1 MKRIVF
7 FIFFISLLFSQE
19 IQKID
24 FSKTILQVGAFKKT
38 SSLLKIKKRLSS
50 YNLLTKKVDGFT
62 KLFVLNPS
70 KNDIIKIKKI
80 IPSAFILSQNAKNK
94 IFKNTTKKLDIPII
108 NLNYNSDKKLN
119 TQTII
124 KTRKKFFK

>member
-24 FSKTILQVGAFKKT
+24 FSKTILQVGAFKKA

-62 KLFVLNPS
+62 KLFVLNPT
-70 KNDIIKIKKI
+70 KNDIKKIKKI
-80 IPSAFILSQNAKNK
+80 IPNAFILSQNAKNK

>member
-62 KLFVLNPS
+62 KLFVLNPT
-70 KNDIIKIKKI
+70 KNDIKKIKKI
-80 IPSAFILSQNAKNK
+80 IPNAFILSQNAKNK

-108 NLNYNSDKKLN
+108 NLNYNSNKKLN